1 MLIEVLLDNIVT
13 YSRAREYMGV
23 YLTWQSVLP
32 RGQETLHTHVNR
44 KPIRPVPVTIFI
56 DGDQGGRWDHSHG
69 DNLTYLLPLAPPPPT
84 FPQT

>member
-1 MLIEVLLDNIVT
+1 MLLEVLLDNIVT

-44 KPIRPVPVTIFI
+44 KPISHDFY
-56 DGDQGGRWDHSHG
+56 GRG
-69 DNLTYLLPLAPPPPT
+69 PGR
-84 FPQT
+84 